1 MTNEQHAEILAFLST
16 LANQGKYLKKE
27 LAAIRSDV
35 ATQEALIFSVLARFD
50 EL

>member
-1 MTNEQHAEILAFLST
+1 MNAAQFAELLEKLST

-50 EL
+50 EI